1 VKGARAIP
9 CGNEEIE
16 VPAVITGVTSTIDRL
31 QELPLSERYEALE
44 ELVVIEFKATLL
56 MADDEDLP
64 LDESFFDLGFTSL
77 RIAEIKERLEAL
89 LGCGVSANVLFNSP
103 TLERLIEHLTDGVL
117 AHLFTP
123 AA

>member
-1 VKGARAIP
+1 LRVTKKSR
-9 CGNEEIE
+9 C
-16 VPAVITGVTSTIDRL
+16 PAVVTGVTSTIERL
-31 QELPLSERYEALE
+31 QELPLSERYETLE
-44 ELVVIEFKATLL
+44 ELVVIEFRATLL

>member
-1 VKGARAIP
+1 V
-9 CGNEEIE
+9 
-16 VPAVITGVTSTIDRL
+16 VTGVTSTIERL
-31 QELPLSERYEALE
+31 QELPLSERYETLE
-44 ELVVIEFKATLL
+44 ELVVIEFRATLL

>member
-1 VKGARAIP
+1 MV
-9 CGNEEIE
+9 
-16 VPAVITGVTSTIDRL
+16 TGVTSTIERL
-31 QELPLSERYEALE
+31 QELPLSERYETLE
-44 ELVVIEFKATLL
+44 ELVVIEFRATLL